1 MAMTFLQI
9 ELPGEASSAA
19 MPAATAAVSEPTQE
33 TLSIMDLMLSGGIG
47 GQIIMLLMVL
57 LSIAMVYI
65 FVNRMGAIKRAN
77 KIDPQFMKDIKDHV
91 ASGNVQ
97 SAINLCERSDSPVAR
112 MILKGL
118 TRIGKPLQDI
128 SASIENQGKLEIQR
142 LERNLPY
149 LATIAGGAPMLGLL
163 GTVIGMIL
171 AFKEMANAGGGVQI
185 EMLAEGIYVA
195 MTTTAAGLVV
205 GIFAY
210 FGYNFLVTRVESVIY
225 KMETSSTEFLDLL
238 DEPV

>member
-97 SAINLCERSDSPVAR
+97 SAVNLCERSDSPVAR

-185 EMLAEGIYVA
+185 DMLAEGIYVA

>member
-19 MPAATAAVSEPTQE
+19 MPASTAAVSEPTQE

-185 EMLAEGIYVA
+185 DMLAEGIYVA

>member
-1 MAMTFLQI
+1 MSFLQI
-9 ELPGEASSAA
+9 ELPGDAAAA
-19 MPAATAAVSEPTQE
+19 MPAEATPNQE

-47 GQIIMLLMVL
+47 GQIIMTLMVL

-65 FVNRMGAIKRAN
+65 FVSRMGAIKRAN

-185 EMLAEGIYVA
+185 DMLAEGIYVA

>member
-1 MAMTFLQI
+1 MALSFLQI
-9 ELPGEASSAA
+9 ELPGEAADAA
-19 MPAATAAVSEPTQE
+19 FPAATSTAIEPSQE

-47 GQIIMLLMVL
+47 GQIIMLMMVL

-65 FVNRMGAIKRAN
+65 FVHRMGAIKRAN
-77 KIDPQFMKDIKDHV
+77 KIEPQFMKDIKDHV

-163 GTVIGMIL
+163 GTVIGMIM
-171 AFKEMANAGGGVQI
+171 AFQEMANAGGGVQI
-185 EMLAEGIYVA
+185 DMLAEGIYVA
-195 MTTTAAGLVV
+195 MTTTAAGLIV